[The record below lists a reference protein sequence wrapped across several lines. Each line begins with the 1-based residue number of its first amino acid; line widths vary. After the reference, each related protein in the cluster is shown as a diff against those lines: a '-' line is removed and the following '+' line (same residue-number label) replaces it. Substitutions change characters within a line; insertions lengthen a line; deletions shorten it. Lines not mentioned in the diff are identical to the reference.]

1 MRPFPGGGGEGGAE
15 APFPHIF
22 HPVYLWLS
30 PRVTRVEERGSC
42 RRVLPLPPPPRLSL
56 SAHSFLQSVLS
67 IPVFPLQRRKER
79 LSSPAEQNRR
89 AFPLLQQLPSMEK
102 APQQNGERT
111 GEEKDRQISS
121 SCCPLRSPLSAFLSP
136 CARGLERR
144 TRQKPA
150 KRRRRR
156 KRGEERAAA
165 AAEGGEG
172 DARTGRGR
180 PGFLRCPGD
189 GRDPGEERP
198 GR

>member
-1 MRPFPGGGGEGGAE
+1 MRPFPGGGEAGAE

-42 RRVLPLPPPPRLSL
+42 RRLLPLLPPPSLSL
-56 SAHSFLQSVLS
+56 YTFFPPIRPLHPRIPSPEAKRASLESCRTEQESF
-67 IPVFPLQRRKER
+67 
-79 LSSPAEQNRR
+79 SPFA
-89 AFPLLQQLPSMEK
+89 AASLHGK
-102 APQQNGERT
+102 GAPAKRGERT

-121 SCCPLRSPLSAFLSP
+121 SCCPLFSSPLLAFLSP

-150 KRRRRR
+150 KRRRR

-165 AAEGGEG
+165 AEGGG
-172 DARTGRGR
+172 GRAHR
-180 PGFLRCPGD
+180 PRAPGFLRCPGD

>member
-42 RRVLPLPPPPRLSL
+42 RRVLPLPPPPVSL
-56 SAHSFLQSVLS
+56 SRH
-67 IPVFPLQRRKER
+67 I
-79 LSSPAEQNRR
+79 LSSNPSSPSPYSLSRGEKSVSRVLQNRR